1 METQNTLITIL
12 NAFKQNKTQ
21 QKSKRKN
28 SKENVSKIQKLTIT
42 VFNFYKQL
50 NRIGYDK
57 IIPSIL
63 ARSARHPSI
72 KTPKAT
78 HQEGFKGNLGSPYG
92 TRKTAPS
99 VQLHQTSH

>member
-1 METQNTLITIL
+1 MHSNKIKCSKNQ
-12 NAFKQNKTQ
+12 KGKTQ
-21 QKSKRKN
+21 KKKKKDKKN

-78 HQEGFKGNLGSPYG
+78 HQEGFKGNLGSPCG
-92 TRKTAPS
+92 TRKTSPS